1 MQTPLTKGFYLNTVL
16 GRTHC
21 TMNNNNKKIPNN
33 CMFAPVPTLN
43 AQRPCLH
50 KVGLCLLRSELTT
63 QLCNCINQVACRCS
77 IEPERFG
84 WEWLNHLLKILL
96 TREGSHTLLQTFN
109 QVVNMSRLNAHK
121 ATPLIS
127 SRLTILWYYIGVGCI
142 CWLSSRQ
149 ECDFKSALWGR
160 YQ

>member
-1 MQTPLTKGFYLNTVL
+1 
-16 GRTHC
+16 
-21 TMNNNNKKIPNN
+21 
-33 CMFAPVPTLN
+33 MFAPVPTLN
-43 AQRPCLH
+43 AQRPRLH
-50 KVGLCLLRSELTT
+50 KAGLCLLRSESTT
-63 QLCNCINQVACRCS
+63 QLCNRINQVACRCS
-77 IEPERFG
+77 SEAERFG
-84 WEWLNHLLKILL
+84 WQWLLKISL
-96 TREGSHTLLQTFN
+96 TREGSHTSLQTFN

-127 SRLTILWYYIGVGCI
+127 SRLTILWYYMGVGCI